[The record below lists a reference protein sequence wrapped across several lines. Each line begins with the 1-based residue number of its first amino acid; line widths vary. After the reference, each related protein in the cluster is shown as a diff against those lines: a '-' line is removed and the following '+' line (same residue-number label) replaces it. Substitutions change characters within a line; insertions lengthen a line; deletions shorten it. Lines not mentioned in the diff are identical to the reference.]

1 MYSSIIIN
9 NKYIFSIVV
18 KDALKVSI
26 CMLKKSTN
34 DQQDQQEGLS
44 NHFYGCIF

>member
-1 MYSSIIIN
+1 MYFSIIIN

-18 KDALKVSI
+18 KDALKISI
-26 CMLKKSTN
+26 CMLEKSTN
-34 DQQDQQEGLS
+34 NQQDQQEVLT